1 MLYLPSKSLSP
12 LILLPQNRGI
22 GEAIAQILA
31 QNHQDPLVLYAT
43 SRQGSNLAF
52 KTASKNQV
60 IYSKLDIT
68 DRSSVKIL
76 ASSVKEKHGAVDVLI
91 NNAGVNV
98 DDEYSAKNVKVTLDT
113 NVRGTLQASMGPL
126 VLNFE
131 SSLKPRTLP
140 ANVGQIIPGRSQQ
153 FFCTHHCQK
162 SYGLDLEF

>member
-1 MLYLPSKSLSP
+1 M
-12 LILLPQNRGI
+12 LPQNRGI

-68 DRSSVKIL
+68 DRSSVKNL

-113 NVRGTLQASMGPL
+113 NVRGTLQVSMGSL
-126 VLNFE
+126 ILDFE
-131 SSLKPRTLP
+131 SSLKPRTLS
-140 ANVGQIIPGRSQQ
+140 ANVGQVFPGRSQKFSVLITVKDLMASTCKFNPPIC
-153 FFCTHHCQK
+153 FFC
-162 SYGLDLEF
+162 